1 MARQSWGKSER
12 PGCSYL
18 VGILPHRPFPRP
30 CIFVLESRQIQNKQV
45 WSECHIINYL
55 LASLA
60 HAELGN
66 IGYRSFLYGFRCAR
80 SVLPIPRTNI
90 PQYGPRARLVKSYF
104 CGFTFKQNTVCTRN
118 ISEILLRPV
127 EVSNQTILT
136 IRNESRSN
144 YPMNQSGPPTRACQI
159 DEHGRQ
165 QPGSHQKSSRYRSAA
180 IVVLAI
186 FLVQLVERN
195 QGVINFIQL
204 ILIDL
209 VLFPSFFTSL
219 LLLMRDTV

>member
-1 MARQSWGKSER
+1 M
-12 PGCSYL
+12 PY
-18 VGILPHRPFPRP
+18 
-30 CIFVLESRQIQNKQV
+30 NK
-45 WSECHIINYL
+45 L
-55 LASLA
+55 LTSLA
-60 HAELGN
+60 CASRTGKYWLSFVCMDFVVLGPYCQYL
-66 IGYRSFLYGFRCAR
+66 G
-80 SVLPIPRTNI
+80 TNN
-90 PQYGPRARLVKSYF
+90 PQYSPRARLVKSYF

-127 EVSNQTILT
+127 EVSNQTIVT

-159 DEHGRQ
+159 DEHGRR
-165 QPGSHQKSSRYRSAA
+165 QPGSRQKSSRYRSAA

-204 ILIDL
+204 ILID
-209 VLFPSFFTSL
+209 FSSFFFLFLS
-219 LLLMRDTV
+219 